1 MSLRLLPV
9 FACLSLLACAETAY
23 PPGSDP
29 AFGEAVR
36 ANMAAHIIN
45 PVAPD
50 PRLDIPADGQRR
62 ALMIERYR
70 LDEVETPATTAI
82 SDVGPT
88 GAPDE

>member
-1 MSLRLLPV
+1 MRHLWLPLV
-9 FACLSLLACAETAY
+9 GLSLVACSAE
-23 PPGSDP
+23 PMGSDP
-29 AFGEAVR
+29 LLGEAVR

-70 LDEVETPATTAI
+70 LDEVEAPATTAI

-88 GAPDE
+88 GAADE